1 MNTAQTQSHDVTMQT
16 QTNADDQYLTF
27 MLAGEEYG
35 VEILRVQ
42 GIQGW
47 KPVTPI
53 PNTPEYVLGVLN
65 LRGMVVPIVDLRKCF
80 NLSTAGFDSTTVV
93 IVVKVVSKDAER
105 TMGVVVDAVA
115 DVYNVGPE
123 AMNES
128 PDLGGAISTDFVKGL
143 ATVDDKMIILLDIDF
158 LINAGVLHEVFE
170 QVTRLPDSSPD
181 AGSAG
186 VEPQSA

>member
-1 MNTAQTQSHDVTMQT
+1 MNTAQTQTNDVTMQT
-16 QTNADDQYLTF
+16 QANADQYLTF

-65 LRGMVVPIVDLRKCF
+65 LRGMVVPIIDLRRCF
-80 NLSTAGFDSTTVV
+80 DLPTAAFDSTTVV
-93 IVVKVVSKDAER
+93 IVVKVVSKDGER
-105 TMGVVVDAVA
+105 TMGVVVDAVSE
-115 DVYNVGPE
+115 VYNVGAE

-143 ATVDDKMIILLDIDF
+143 ATVDGKMIILLDIDF
-158 LINAGVLHEVFE
+158 LINAGVLNEVFE
-170 QVTRLPDSSPD
+170 QVTRLPDVSPD
-181 AGSAG
+181 ADSAG
-186 VEPQSA
+186 VKPDNG